1 MGAAGNPGEM
11 GISESQEPFMRNKEA
26 AAPAGIAAA
35 GAARATVSLH
45 GIPRPRPV
53 HHPGAKWASYN
64 LKRVLSRRG
73 VFLFFQEMP
82 QDCKRPPAGAI
93 KNEGGIGP

>member
-35 GAARATVSLH
+35 GAARATVSLNR
-45 GIPRPRPV
+45 ITL
-53 HHPGAKWASYN
+53 PGLLLPIEN
-64 LKRVLSRRG
+64 G
-73 VFLFFQEMP
+73 F
-82 QDCKRPPAGAI
+82 
-93 KNEGGIGP
+93 GGFADDLGPLDPTGT